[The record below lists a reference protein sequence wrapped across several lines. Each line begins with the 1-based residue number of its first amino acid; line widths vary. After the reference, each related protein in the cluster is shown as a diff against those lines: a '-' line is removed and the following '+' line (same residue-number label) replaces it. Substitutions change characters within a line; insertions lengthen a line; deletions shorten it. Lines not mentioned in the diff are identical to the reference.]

1 MTSYEIF
8 ALSHDLTNLLGEDI
22 PEALISK
29 LTDKQYS
36 YIKHLYFR
44 KEDQEGAKAKI
55 REILLDAKKKVEN
68 ANIVIARES
77 ISQLKEDKNKGK
89 VFDRFIS
96 HSAVEVVGA
105 MAKGDYSL
113 RTLIQ

>member
-1 MTSYEIF
+1 MTNYEIF

-44 KEDQEGAKAKI
+44 KEDQGGAKAKI

-68 ANIVIARES
+68 ANTVLRQDDTL
-77 ISQLKEDKNKGK
+77 QLKGDKK
-89 VFDRFIS
+89 VKIFDFLINYTQL
-96 HSAVEVVGA
+96 ENQ
-105 MAKGDYSL
+105 DNSL
-113 RTLIQ
+113 RQLIK